1 MNPPV
6 ATENM
11 AKISL
16 PKKSTRFPSRI
27 LYAKSRF
34 RTDRHRMRTVAI
46 SNQKGGVG
54 KTTTAMNL
62 SACLAAQGTRVLL
75 IDLDP
80 QANAT
85 SGLDIE
91 PQPGLSLYSPLTS
104 HGRADQMIRPTRL
117 PNLSIIPSHMELAGC
132 EIDLA
137 RENNHLTKLRDL
149 LAPLKNAATFD
160 YVILDT
166 PPSLGILM
174 TSALAAADEILI
186 PLQCEYFGLE
196 GLAKIVHIVEQI
208 RSSGANPNVQI
219 EGILMTMYDPR
230 TNLARQVVSDVARHF
245 EETVYKTIIPRTI
258 RLGEAPSFGLSI
270 IEHEP
275 KGRGADAYRAL
286 ASEFLQR
293 RQKAV
298 SGAPAVA

>member
-1 MNPPV
+1 M
-6 ATENM
+6 TS
-11 AKISL
+11 I
-16 PKKSTRFPSRI
+16 
-27 LYAKSRF
+27 
-34 RTDRHRMRTVAI
+34 AI
-46 SNQKGGVG
+46 TNQKGGVG
-54 KTTTAMNL
+54 KTTTAVNL
-62 SACLAAQGTRVLL
+62 AACLADQGVRVLL

-85 SGLDIE
+85 SGLNID
-91 PQPGLSLYSPLTS
+91 PQPGTSLYLPLTS
-104 HGRADQMIRPTRL
+104 HGRANQMIQPTRL

-149 LAPLKNAATFD
+149 LEPLKQTEIFD
-160 YVILDT
+160 YIILDT

-174 TSALAAADEILI
+174 TSALAAADEIII

-208 RSSGANPNVQI
+208 RNSGANPNAQI
-219 EGILMTMYDPR
+219 EGIIMTMYDPR
-230 TNLARQVVSDVARHF
+230 TNLARQVVSDVTRHF
-245 EETVYKTIIPRTI
+245 EETVYNTIIPRTI

-275 KGRGADAYRAL
+275 KGRGANAYRDL
-286 ASEFLQR
+286 ACEFLQR
-293 RQKAV
+293 HQKAV
-298 SGAPAVA
+298 SEQVAIA